1 MTKKEYTDADYLSLQ
16 IMEIERFRATLRRRL
31 KRKVTFDEALALWI
45 AEGYA
50 EDFRSAFL
58 AGTPTTRPA
67 AA

>member
-1 MTKKEYTDADYLSLQ
+1 MKKSEFTDADYLSLQ
-16 IMEIERFRATLRRRL
+16 ILEIERYRIHLRRRL
-31 KRKVTFDEALALWI
+31 KRRVSFDEALALWI

-58 AGTPTTRPA
+58 AGRPTQAPA